1 MVQKLKAIS
10 GMKGVS
16 ITLKKGDR
24 VITTGKGKTK
34 IWGDVVGKVT
44 KRRGNKVFVQWEG
57 TSFPIED
64 ERNAEEVRFYC
75 SQLLSFHTYAM
86 SIPHSFRQSERA
98 LAAGADNSLSLIAEP
113 SRYLL
118 YWHGR

>member
-1 MVQKLKAIS
+1 MVQKLRAIS

-34 IWGDVVGKVT
+34 MWGNVVGNVN

-64 ERNAEEVRFYC
+64 EMDADEVK
-75 SQLLSFHTYAM
+75 
-86 SIPHSFRQSERA
+86 
-98 LAAGADNSLSLIAEP
+98 
-113 SRYLL
+113 L
-118 YWHGR
+118 YTSDQ

>member
-1 MVQKLKAIS
+1 MSIMGGKSKAIN
-10 GMKGVS
+10 GIKRVS

-34 IWGDVVGKVT
+34 LWGDVVGKVT

-64 ERNAEEVRFYC
+64 EMDADEVK
-75 SQLLSFHTYAM
+75 
-86 SIPHSFRQSERA
+86 
-98 LAAGADNSLSLIAEP
+98 
-113 SRYLL
+113 L
-118 YWHGR
+118 YTSDQ